1 DVCIPDVNQINAT
14 FPLHNDWMIYY
25 IQTQDTTIF
34 PPCEGVS
41 NIDFDTKH
49 HIMEGTI
56 SLNWFNGSYT
66 EIDETTIQMPETFSL
81 SLGLGTYTQA
91 YFEKKFLQVLA
102 PDAAIRYSLENNFLL
117 LENKSRH
124 SLIMLYL
131 KP

>member
-1 DVCIPDVNQINAT
+1 FKYACGNKSNKLIELTAFEVVDVCIPDVNQINAT

-81 SLGLGTYTQA
+81 S
-91 YFEKKFLQVLA
+91 
-102 PDAAIRYSLENNFLL
+102 
-117 LENKSRH
+117 
-124 SLIMLYL
+124 
-131 KP
+131 